1 MFATNPGSLSSIAGT
16 HIVEGWRADSWKFSS
31 DPHARGMACIFTTT
45 QKYTQKHRGLYQTSV
60 LLHYLSSL
68 STSYSVWQFPMSPT
82 ILVTTVFCEFTFFL
96 PDFSLTL
103 FDIAVLNNR
112 CEILNIHTGK
122 KSYKIK
128 LYDASSY
135 HYNRSAEN
143 ISWYFGRELLWN
155 VHIALLFFFLLE
167 LGCVWTLQNC

>member
-1 MFATNPGSLSSIAGT
+1 MFVTNPGKLSLITGT
-16 HIVEGWRADSWKFSS
+16 SIVEGWRANSWKLFS
-31 DPHARGMACIFTTT
+31 DPHASGMACIFTTT
-45 QKYTQKHRGLYQTSV
+45 QKYAQMHKGLYQKS
-60 LLHYLSSL
+60 LLLRSLRSL
-68 STSYSVWQFPMSPT
+68 STSDSVWQHPMSPT

-112 CEILNIHTGK
+112 CEILNTHTGK
-122 KSYKIK
+122 KTYKIK

-135 HYNRSAEN
+135 HYNWRAET

-155 VHIALLFFFLLE
+155 VHIALLFFLLE
-167 LGCVWTLQNC
+167 LGCFWTLQNF